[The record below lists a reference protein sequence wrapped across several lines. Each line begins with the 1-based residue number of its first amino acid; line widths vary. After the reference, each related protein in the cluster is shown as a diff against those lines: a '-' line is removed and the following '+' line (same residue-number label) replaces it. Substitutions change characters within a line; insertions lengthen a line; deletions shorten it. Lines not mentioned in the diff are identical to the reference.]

1 MGKYSNFGG
10 MSLRRR
16 TTWEEEDPTSGL
28 ANLADCML
36 VLSCGLMVALVVAW
50 NIDLN
55 VTEVSKS
62 ENYKQ
67 VDNVQNTD
75 GDIESGGASYV
86 DMGRIYQDP
95 ETGKLYMV
103 EEEADGTSSSSS
115 SGQSS
120 ASSSS
125 SGSSTGS
132 AAASSGSASGS
143 GSSTSSTTSNSGNR

>member
-16 TTWEEEDPTSGL
+16 TTWQEEDPTSGL

-62 ENYKQ
+62 ENYKE
-67 VDNVQNTD
+67 VSNVQNAD

-103 EEEADGTSSSSS
+103 EEEADSAGSSSSSASASSS

-120 ASSSS
+120 ASSGSS
-125 SGSSTGS
+125 S
-132 AAASSGSASGS
+132 
-143 GSSTSSTTSNSGNR
+143 R